1 MEYVMIVYEGLMFY
15 DFGCILKY
23 LITIYLFVLMRR
35 LFLFINLYI
44 TMELLICKDE
54 MGLTIQIDKSVQI
67 PEYNCTLNVNNEKLM
82 NMTSSGAQLKVIGT
96 ELLLTQNVMLIGFK
110 VVEFQ
115 NITIDTLTDSINII
129 GPVLLQ
135 KVILLRNCQISST
148 KMQIRDSQM
157 IGMTFQNKTAFQSS
171 IDVDGLFISDS
182 TFFRS
187 QLSSQMIQLRNVI
200 IDQVS
205 FINST
210 LSPKTY
216 VNRLTLNNSF
226 VVQSILIETDISQEI
241 TIQNTYLTLS
251 TGILAKGAL
260 YTKILNVTLS
270 QSILIRVQSQNQIK
284 LSSLNINNVVSD
296 SQLIIA
302 ESQYVYIYNS
312 TIMEV
317 ECKALFSIDSQN
329 IFLQQI
335 IISTLVGPL
344 LISISNQTNV
354 MLNYFNISNNQ
365 QKGLFQINGALSLS
379 KGNFNSLFGILINSI
394 TITELNI
401 DQVEFKQINNSILV
415 NLKETSLI
423 QLTNIIIE
431 DCFSIQ
437 IAKLETIVYL
447 MIRNLTINNCYE
459 CNFLT
464 LNATQADLIYIKIF
478 EISNFLNPLI
488 QAFETDINIKGMQ
501 LNNITYNNKELISIQ
516 NCTKLIFNDLQFT
529 NMDCPYC
536 DGIIMIR
543 QSNQIEI
550 SKSIFKNTQSFFGFI
565 NIQDSNN
572 FCAYNN
578 TFTNISANQGSA
590 YAIYNT
596 AIKIHGNQFIDL
608 VSPDGGVI
616 YLKQSSGLS
625 HYIQQNLFN
634 NCSMKTNKHIF
645 ILTNQIV
652 EPDILTY
659 VTGPVYLVVNNNS
672 YLFDNLIKRKEIIH
686 KDNYK
691 SGQTLQL
698 SISILDSGQ
707 NKICDLIDYLTI
719 EEQIFEFDQL
729 ECQYDVSYNYYQKL
743 PKNETIQILLEFQSF
758 KFYND
763 TFKLPIYLNLIQ
775 CEIGEEWEN
784 QSCLRCPPG
793 SYSLDNFNHCLQ
805 CLTSIESCPGG
816 SELILKQGYWRANKS
831 TDSIEY
837 CQSSVS
843 QCLGGSNE
851 FTCSQGYTGA
861 LCDDCDYYA
870 EHWNNSYTRGF
881 GGNCT
886 ICENDV
892 FNIFKIIFSF
902 SWILI
907 ALFISIRGSLRLV
920 RAQLSAHYL
929 RMMGIFFA
937 TRSTMVIDQTEIL
950 IKLFS
955 SYFQLI
961 SIVQVIDFDFPTPI
975 EVIAQAIGNPLS
987 TLGYSIECF
996 LLNSQL
1002 QMEIVYL
1009 RQFWNLFVSLLFVFS
1024 FVLIYYLIHLCKRN
1038 QMENS
1043 IKTIFISCLIQIN
1056 FYFQGDIIEGLLQLM
1071 FCIKA
1076 SGQYY
1081 ILAATSYMCYTEEYY
1096 LYLKILIIPTLII
1109 VGIVSPLFYIIKL
1122 FQNKNKLWTC
1132 QLRMPYGYLYVEYK
1146 DNYYYWEFVC
1156 FFIKS
1161 LFYLLETLLI
1171 QDIKLMFLFAILILL
1186 IYLELLNKHYPY
1198 IEKQYN
1204 FIDKI
1209 STQLAMITL
1218 ILSYSQDN
1226 NPYTELVYI
1235 LSILCS
1241 ILNLLYC
1248 TYIFSK
1254 IIREY
1259 LSSLKQQHIE
1269 RIVNLII
1276 RYPCIKYCIK
1286 KPKNYHNRRKACLLW
1301 KKVRVYVMEF
1311 IEKLKLQ
1318 KSNNN
1323 LNQDYQIQTSTHRP
1337 NTSSTNTSISLLN
1350 SMAPQLLKYI
1360 KHNKNKSRIQ
1370 QETHSLSS
1378 KKNLDQNDFSSVVS
1392 AYINPNVDDETP
1404 QFPKKSTVS
1413 SIFSYVVNNHGQTPL

>member
-1 MEYVMIVYEGLMFY
+1 
-15 DFGCILKY
+15 
-23 LITIYLFVLMRR
+23 MRR

-44 TMELLICKDE
+44 TMELLICRDE
-54 MGLTIQIDKSVQI
+54 MGLTLQVDKSVQI
-67 PEYNCTLNVNNEKLM
+67 PQYNCTLNVSNENLM
-82 NMTSSGAQLKVIGT
+82 NMTSLGGQLKIVGT
-96 ELLLTQNVMLIGFK
+96 QLLLTQTITLVGFK
-110 VVEFQ
+110 LIEFQ

-129 GPVLLQ
+129 GSVLLQ
-135 KVILLRNCQISST
+135 NVILLKNCQINST
-148 KMQIRDSQM
+148 QMKIRGSQM
-157 IGMTFQNKTAFQSS
+157 IGMTFQNKAAFQSP
-171 IDVDGLFISDS
+171 IDVDGLLISDC

-187 QLSSQMIQLRNVI
+187 QLSSHMSQLRNVI
-200 IDQVS
+200 VDQVS

-210 LSPKTY
+210 LSHLTY
-216 VNRLTLNNSF
+216 VNILTLNNSF
-226 VVQSILIETDISQEI
+226 VVQSILIETDISQQI
-241 TIQNTYLTLS
+241 TIQNTYFTLS

-260 YTKILNVTLS
+260 YTTILNVTLS
-270 QSILIRVQSQNQIK
+270 QSILIRLNSENQIK
-284 LSSLNINNVVSD
+284 FSSLNINRVLSD
-296 SQLIIA
+296 SKLIIA
-302 ESQYVYIYNS
+302 ESQYVSIQNS
-312 TIMEV
+312 TIIEL
-317 ECKALFSIDSQN
+317 ESKALFYINSEN
-329 IFLQQI
+329 IFLQQTT
-335 IISTLVGPL
+335 ISTLVGPL
-344 LISISNQTNV
+344 LISVSNQTSCIF
-354 MLNYFNISNNQ
+354 NYFNISNSQ
-365 QKGLFQINGALSLS
+365 TRSLFQINGSLSLS
-379 KGNFNSLFGILINSI
+379 KGNFNSLFGLLIYSK

-401 DQVEFKQINNSILV
+401 HQVDFKQINKSLLIY
-415 NLKETSLI
+415 LKESSII
-423 QLTNIIIE
+423 QLSNILIE
-431 DCFSIQ
+431 DCASIQ
-437 IAKLETIVYL
+437 ISKLQNVINL
-447 MIRNLTINNCYE
+447 IIRNLTIKNCNE

-464 LNATQADLIYIKIF
+464 LNTSQANISHINIF
-478 EISNFLNPLI
+478 EINNFLSPLI
-488 QAFETDINIKGMQ
+488 QALETDINIKGMQ
-501 LNNITYNNKELISIQ
+501 MNNIIHNNKEIIKID
-516 NCTKLIFNDLQFT
+516 NCTKLSFNDLQFT
-529 NMDCPYC
+529 DMDCPYC
-536 DGIIMIR
+536 NGIIMIR

-550 SKSIFKNTQSFFGFI
+550 SKSLFKNTQTFSGFI

-572 FCAYNN
+572 FIGNNN
-578 TFTNISANQGSA
+578 TFTNISAIQGSA
-590 YAIYNT
+590 YLFSNS
-596 AIKIHGNQFIDL
+596 AIKIYGNQFIDL
-608 VSPDGGVI
+608 LSPEGGVI
-616 YLKQSSGLS
+616 YLNQTLGLS

-645 ILTNQIV
+645 LLTNQIV

-659 VTGPVYLVVNNNS
+659 ITGPVYLDFNNKT
-672 YLFDNLIKRKEIIH
+672 YLFDDLIKKKEFIYI
-686 KDNYK
+686 DNYK
-691 SGQTLQL
+691 SGQQL
-698 SISILDSGQ
+698 DLLIAIQDSGQ
-707 NKICDLIDYLTI
+707 NRICDITDSLTI
-719 EEQIFEFDQL
+719 LEKIFQFDQL
-729 ECQYDVSYNYYQKL
+729 ECQYEVSYIYYQIQPQK
-743 PKNETIQILLEFQSF
+743 ETIQLLLEFQSL

-763 TFKLPIYLNLIQ
+763 TFKLPIYLNLIF
-775 CEIGEEWEN
+775 CDIGDEWEN
-784 QSCLRCPPG
+784 QSCLRCPAG
-793 SYSLDNFNHCLQ
+793 SYSLNNFTPCKQ
-805 CLTSIESCPGG
+805 CITSIETCPGG
-816 SELILKQGYWRANKS
+816 SELIVKQGYWRANKS

-837 CQSSVS
+837 CQSSVA
-843 QCLGGSNE
+843 QCLGGSDE

-861 LCDDCDYYA
+861 LCNDCDYYA
-870 EHWNNSYTRGF
+870 ENWNISYTRGF

-920 RAQLSAHYL
+920 RAQLSVHYL
-929 RMMGIFFA
+929 RLMGIFFA
-937 TRSTMVIDQTEIL
+937 TKSTMVIDQTEIL

-975 EVIAQAIGNPLS
+975 EIIAQAIGNPLS

-996 LLNSQL
+996 LLNSKL
-1002 QMEIVYL
+1002 QIEIVYL

-1024 FVLIYYLIHLCKRN
+1024 FVFIYTLIQLCKQR

-1043 IKTIFISCLIQIN
+1043 IKTIFITCLIQVH

-1081 ILAATSYMCYTEEYY
+1081 IQAATSYMCYTEEYY
-1096 LYLKILIIPTLII
+1096 LYLKTLVIPTLIL

-1122 FQNKNKLWTC
+1122 YRNKNKLWTC

-1156 FFIKS
+1156 FFVKS

-1171 QDIKLMFLFAILILL
+1171 QDIKLMFSFAILILL
-1186 IYLELLNKHYPY
+1186 VYLELLNKHQPY

-1226 NPYTELVYI
+1226 NPYTELVYL

-1241 ILNLLYC
+1241 VLNLLFC
-1248 TYIFSK
+1248 TYIFTK

-1259 LSSLKQQHIE
+1259 ISSLKQQHIE

-1276 RYPCIKYCIK
+1276 RYPCFKYCIK
-1286 KPKNYHNRRKACLLW
+1286 KPKNYHNKRKACFLW

-1311 IEKLKLQ
+1311 IEKLKFQ

-1323 LNQDYQIQTSTHRP
+1323 LNQDYQIQSSTQRP

-1360 KHNKNKSRIQ
+1360 KHNKNNSKVIQ
-1370 QETHSLSS
+1370 QIDSRLY
-1378 KKNLDQNDFSSVVS
+1378 KKNLDSNDFSSVVS
-1392 AYINPNVDDETP
+1392 AYIDPDNKVDIETP
-1404 QFPKKSTVS
+1404 KLPKKSTVS
-1413 SIFSYVVNNHGQTPL
+1413 SIFTYVVNGQTQL